1 MKLSFKP
8 KPMKSILSSIQ
19 TSFARA
25 VLLAAS
31 ALLAVMP
38 VNGRAEAFTAG
49 DLALVIAAG
58 SGSNTNCS
66 VVEINTIIA
75 AQTAIQTIAI
85 PGSGASAIRVSGSAT
100 STLYVSDSNDG
111 SLLCFTGVNLD
122 GNTTANV
129 NTLNP
134 RAVVT
139 VDATGTVSIPTT
151 YKGGSGNQT
160 RAATTLNNS
169 FWYIGDQGG
178 FYTNGA
184 TAAATSG
191 NLRSVKA
198 FGGTVYSFTASASA
212 PPVNTLSASGTIT
225 ALPGLPNGA
234 TTMQDFYLI
243 SSGGNGSTFDVLYI
257 LQATG
262 ATAGTIYKYS
272 LVSGSWTANGT
283 YTTTFGGFG
292 LCAAKSGS
300 GAALFISTGTGATA
314 NNNVIKL
321 TDAAGYNTTIAI
333 STADNLTLYTATS
346 GNTIKGLA
354 FSPAST
360 LAIDNA
366 GTPAAGSIQIGNN
379 NVPVLGFQLSPSGG
393 SANFTALKLT
403 TAGTATSADLSNF
416 QVIYDANNSGTYDA
430 GDSVVS
436 GSGAA
441 LANQI
446 DFTITGQ
453 TGFSAPRRYL
463 VVADV
468 SGGAT
473 AGHTFT
479 GSIAA
484 AGDLTASITTSGT
497 ALGNQQTIAT
507 AVYDLTMFAVPASE
521 SATVSSLINDA
532 AITSTSQGAQA
543 WQVTFSNPAGNA
555 GASTI
560 SAIAFTQ
567 GAGNGVANWQNT
579 IQAAELFDGTTALAA
594 GTISATNIAFSG
606 LSVAVAD
613 GASKTLTLRF
623 SLKSTA
629 GALTDNTTFQ
639 FTLTGDNVAVSGNG
653 VTTASVS
660 SDPAQNHITVVAT
673 KLAFVNVPAYVVT
686 NANFSATV
694 QAQDANGNLD
704 LDNTNSV
711 TIILATGT
719 GTLTGGN
726 SLNLSSGTNK
736 WTALAY
742 DAPGTFGLQAT
753 DDNGNLA
760 PATSGNLT
768 DLLAPALTDVFVPQ
782 FIQGIASGSSNA
794 KRVPFACRV
803 TLANLIPGATYRYYN
818 QGVISTDSATTTGAG
833 NCIFAAAA
841 GFARTTSPGLSSA
854 YGTFTTD
861 ANGQYTGWFVLEPT
875 GNARFA
881 TAGNQVFMR
890 ILLNDGAGGTSVAT
904 RLTTPDSATVLAFNT
919 TGADTGTG
927 IWGNSAATDKNFI
940 LLYDNVAGTG
950 QPLAATFAESDGVAE
965 NTAASYVLFYNNNV
979 DGISGAWGAIIPNSN
994 ANGVQRIEQRRLSD
1008 GSLVGFNTASGG
1020 AWPSGASTVNPSGGD
1035 ATPIVITAADA
1046 PLTGSAPP
1054 TVPVVTAIQV
1064 TGGNVL
1070 IDFTG
1075 GAADAVTDFTVLSAA
1090 NLVTPLTPIAATI
1103 TTSGPGLFRA
1113 SVPVGEPVAFYRIKH

>member
-38 VNGRAEAFTAG
+38 VNGRADVFTAG

-66 VVEINTIIA
+66 VVEINTITA

-85 PGSGASAIRVSGSAT
+85 PGSGANAIRVSGSAT

-139 VDATGTVSIPTT
+139 VDVTGTVSIPTT

-234 TTMQDFYLI
+234 TSMQDFYLI

-314 NNNVIKL
+314 NNSVIKL

-333 STADNLTLYTATS
+333 STADNVTLYSATS
-346 GNTIKGLA
+346 GNIIKGLA
-354 FSPAST
+354 FAPAST

-379 NVPVLGFQLSPSGG
+379 NVPVFGFQLSPSGG

-497 ALGNQQTIAT
+497 ALGNAQTIAT
-507 AVYDLTMFAVPASE
+507 AVYDLTMSAVAASE
-521 SATVSSLINDA
+521 SATISSLINDA
-532 AITSTSQGAQA
+532 AIASTSQGAQV
-543 WQVTFSNPAGNA
+543 WQVTFTNPAGNA
-555 GASTI
+555 GAANI
-560 SAIAFTQ
+560 SAIAFTP
-567 GAGNGVANWQNT
+567 GAGNAVANWQNT

-606 LSVAVAD
+606 LSVDVAD
-613 GASKTLTLRF
+613 GASKTLTLRL

-653 VTTASVS
+653 VATASVS

-686 NANFSATV
+686 NANFSAIV
-694 QAQDANGNLD
+694 QAQDANGDLD
-704 LDNTNSV
+704 LDDTNSV
-711 TIILATGT
+711 TITLATGT
-719 GTLTGGN
+719 GALTGGDAQ
-726 SLNLSSGTNK
+726 NLSSGTNK
-736 WTALAY
+736 WSLAY
-742 DAPGTFGLQAT
+742 DTAGTFTLQAAG
-753 DDNGNLA
+753 GNLA
-760 PATSGNLT
+760 PATSGSLT
-768 DLLAPALTDVFVPQ
+768 ALLAPALTDVFMPQ
-782 FIQGIASGSSNA
+782 FIQGVASGSSNA

-818 QGVISTDSATTTGAG
+818 QGVISTDSATATGAG
-833 NCIFAAAA
+833 NCIFVAAA
-841 GFARTTSPGLSSA
+841 GFARTTSPGLSST

-861 ANGQYTGWFVLEPT
+861 ASGQYTGWFVLEPT
-875 GNARFA
+875 GNTRFA

-890 ILLNDGAGGTSVAT
+890 IILNDGAGGTSVAT

-940 LLYDNVAGTG
+940 LLFDNVAGSG

-979 DGISGAWGAIIPNSN
+979 DGIPGAWGAIIPNSN
-994 ANGVQRIEQRRLSD
+994 ANGIQRIEQRALAD
-1008 GSLVGFNTASGG
+1008 GSLVGFSTASGG
-1020 AWPSGASTVNPSGGD
+1020 VWPSGASTVNPSGGD

-1054 TVPVVTAIQV
+1054 TVPVVMAIQV

-1075 GAADAVTDFTVLSAA
+1075 GTADAVTDFTVLSAT
-1090 NLVTPLTPIAATI
+1090 NLVTPLTPIAAII

-1113 SVPVGEPVAFYRIKH
+1113 TVPVGTPAAFYRIKH